1 VRQIA
6 NRIIE
11 IKDNKDHLILKT
23 DGPIFKVLFLTEDIV
38 RIRCSFD
45 KTFAPEASYILVM
58 TAWEDKFDHLFE
70 GERKKVTP
78 VAYQLE
84 ESDRQLILST
94 NKIKLVIHKIR
105 FGIDIYDN
113 KGQLVHSDI
122 REKAYSKD
130 RLGRIY
136 HYSRISDK
144 SYYYG
149 FGEKTGE
156 INKFRRVLKMSNRDT
171 PSYDPVVTDPLYKHI
186 PFYIT
191 FDESTKTYR
200 GLFYHN
206 TYDSVFDMGCD
217 RSGYWNKYC
226 YYSADGGEI
235 DLFFIYGPSIKE
247 VVRKYTDLTGKT
259 AMPPLYSLG
268 YLGST
273 MYYTELDEKSDQ
285 AILGFAEKA
294 KKERINCDGFFLS
307 SGYTS
312 GEDGK
317 RYVFNW
323 NYKKFDNPKVFIE
336 SMLKKG
342 MDVIPNIKPGMLVTH
357 PMYAKFDKE
366 KAYIRTH
373 DDQCS
378 YTDRFWG
385 GMASFVDFTN
395 PKAREIWK
403 SYIKQV
409 LLDKGINAIWND
421 NCEFEI
427 NDDEAICDF
436 EGEKTI
442 AASVRAVQPNL
453 MALSAV
459 QALLEHN
466 GDRRPFVMNR
476 AGGAGIQR
484 YAQTWSGDNYSNWE
498 TLKYSI
504 PLMLGM
510 GLSGV
515 ANQGSDVGG
524 FEGPAPEPELFIRW
538 IQNGIFQPRF
548 CIHSCNNDNTV
559 TEPWMYPN
567 YTEYVRKAINLRY
580 TLIPY
585 LYSLMYQA
593 ATFGDPIMRP
603 LFYEFDDP
611 EVYEESFNF
620 MLGDYLLIANVLDK
634 GQKKKKVYLPQGSDW
649 YYWDNY
655 TVYKGGQTVEIDV
668 TLDTIP
674 VFIRQ
679 GAIIPLTTGIH
690 NLHMDVID
698 KLNILID
705 ASEGSEFIIYEDDGK
720 TNRYLTG
727 EYCKVSIKTHKS
739 RSSFRI
745 VLEKDG
751 TYHTNVKEVCLD
763 VLCCEK
769 SPNKVYLDGKRI
781 NMYLDTEAWEN
792 SDEGWYFDNENR
804 IARIKYN
811 RYGENHQFDLEFNVK
826 DVMELDTQL

>member
-1 VRQIA
+1 MRQIA

-323 NYKKFDNPKVFIE
+323 NYKKFDNP
-336 SMLKKG
+336 
-342 MDVIPNIKPGMLVTH
+342 
-357 PMYAKFDKE
+357 
-366 KAYIRTH
+366 
-373 DDQCS
+373 
-378 YTDRFWG
+378 
-385 GMASFVDFTN
+385 
-395 PKAREIWK
+395 
-403 SYIKQV
+403 
-409 LLDKGINAIWND
+409 
-421 NCEFEI
+421 
-427 NDDEAICDF
+427 
-436 EGEKTI
+436 
-442 AASVRAVQPNL
+442 
-453 MALSAV
+453 
-459 QALLEHN
+459 
-466 GDRRPFVMNR
+466 
-476 AGGAGIQR
+476 
-484 YAQTWSGDNYSNWE
+484 
-498 TLKYSI
+498 
-504 PLMLGM
+504 
-510 GLSGV
+510 
-515 ANQGSDVGG
+515 
-524 FEGPAPEPELFIRW
+524 
-538 IQNGIFQPRF
+538 
-548 CIHSCNNDNTV
+548 SCNNDNTV

-634 GQKKKKVYLPQGSDW
+634 GQKRKRYICLR
-649 YYWDNY
+649 
-655 TVYKGGQTVEIDV
+655 GQTGI
-668 TLDTIP
+668 IGII
-674 VFIRQ
+674 IRS
-679 GAIIPLTTGIH
+679 IREDRPL
-690 NLHMDVID
+690 
-698 KLNILID
+698 
-705 ASEGSEFIIYEDDGK
+705 
-720 TNRYLTG
+720 R
-727 EYCKVSIKTHKS
+727 
-739 RSSFRI
+739 
-745 VLEKDG
+745 
-751 TYHTNVKEVCLD
+751 
-763 VLCCEK
+763 
-769 SPNKVYLDGKRI
+769 
-781 NMYLDTEAWEN
+781 
-792 SDEGWYFDNENR
+792 
-804 IARIKYN
+804 
-811 RYGENHQFDLEFNVK
+811 
-826 DVMELDTQL
+826 